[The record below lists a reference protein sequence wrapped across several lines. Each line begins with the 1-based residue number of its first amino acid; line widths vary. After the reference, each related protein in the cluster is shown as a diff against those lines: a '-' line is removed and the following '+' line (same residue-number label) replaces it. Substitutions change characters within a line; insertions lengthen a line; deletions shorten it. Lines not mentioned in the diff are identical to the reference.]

1 MIKQKSNWKVIV
13 VFITGL
19 FLLNNLIL
27 AEETKKE
34 EDKEKT
40 LDYSSETSLSLVLVR
55 GNNQNFSFSFDT
67 EQQLE
72 IKKLN
77 KIEYKGKFIKANS
90 NGEKKTEVYYS
101 HLKYDR
107 KILPR
112 SYILGF
118 VRYERNKLAGY
129 NYRLALSLGG
139 GGTLIKT
146 DNLNLKTELAFGWNN
161 ENNTARVEVNLS
173 NSSSIWKETI
183 NASFISSLL
192 TGKLSYKISETS
204 KIVHQET
211 VFLNTEELEDFRI
224 NSVSSLYSSLNSRFA
239 LKTSVQIV
247 YQNLPVE
254 GYKNTDMFFLS
265 SLVIN
270 I

>member
-1 MIKQKSNWKVIV
+1 MIKQKSGWKVIILL
-13 VFITGL
+13 ITGL
-19 FLLNNLIL
+19 FLLESLIL
-27 AEETKKE
+27 AEEKEE
-34 EDKEKT
+34 EDKEKS
-40 LDYSSETSLSLVLVR
+40 LDYSSETSLALALVR
-55 GNNQNFSFSFDT
+55 GNNQNFSLSFDT
-67 EQQLE
+67 EQELK

-90 NGEKKTEVYYS
+90 NGEKKAEIYYS

-112 SYILGF
+112 YYLLGF
-118 VRYERNKLAGY
+118 FRYERNKLSGY
-129 NYRLALSLGG
+129 NYRLALSFGG

-146 DNLNLKTELAFGWNN
+146 NNVDFTTELAFGFNN
-161 ENNTARVEVNLS
+161 ENNTTRVEVNLN

-183 NASFISSLL
+183 NASFISSLF
-192 TGKLSYKISETS
+192 TGKLSYKISDTS

-211 VFLNTEELEDFRI
+211 VFLNTEDFEDFRI
-224 NSVSSLYSSLNSRFA
+224 NSVSSLYSSINSMLA
-239 LKTSVQIV
+239 LKASIQIV

-265 SLVIN
+265 SLVIK